1 MKGEIYIKATPEKVG
16 TLLTG
21 HCVLEN
27 VNGMDKYNI
36 IDSVFDSLHMSD
48 EDIMGYFI
56 YRKVKKITLD
66 D

>member
-1 MKGEIYIKATPEKVG
+1 MKGEIYIKATPK
-16 TLLTG
+16 
-21 HCVLEN
+21 N

>member
-1 MKGEIYIKATPEKVG
+1 MKGEIYIKATPEKDG

-36 IDSVFDSLHMSD
+36 IDSVFDSLHMDD
-48 EDIMGYFI
+48 EDILKYLI

>member
-1 MKGEIYIKATPEKVG
+1 MKGEIYIKATPEKDG
-16 TLLTG
+16 THLTG